1 MFHMKQYFDKLKR
14 YNRTHRLIGNV
25 SCETLVSEATKAI
38 KNSEEQL
45 RGFTT
50 MVDVGSG
57 SGVLA
62 YAWLNSSPDRRVIA
76 LEPDKKALAFLV
88 DVFAEENR
96 ALVIGERLES
106 LGEQRVL
113 DFCSD
118 KQKIFFA
125 ARAFSSNESLDLLFV
140 RSKLKYPLFVFEK
153 NEERCFLIKKF

>member
-1 MFHMKQYFDKLKR
+1 MKQYFDKLKK

-38 KNSEEQL
+38 KNSEELL
-45 RGFTT
+45 RGYTT

-57 SGVLA
+57 SGILA

-96 ALVIGERLES
+96 AIVIGERIENLR
-106 LGEQRVL
+106 EQRVL
-113 DFCSD
+113 DFCPD
-118 KQKIFFA
+118 KARLFFA
-125 ARAFSSNESLDLLFV
+125 ARAFSSNESLELLYL
-140 RSKLKYPLFVFEK
+140 RSKLKFPLFVFEK
-153 NEERCFLIKKF
+153 NEDKCLMIKKF